1 MNTNII
7 EDRTKMEFSYI
18 CNNNKSPLVLFPGI
32 FSSFGINENKEFY
45 YNYLDYKL
53 NNNTKND
60 KNYTKI
66 NKINNKLN
74 IIKNS
79 NNNNNNIIINNND
92 SNNIIKNKKEILIN
106 NTNLVN
112 LCNNYSNCCDENKNI
127 NNINNEQVCISID
140 QETDIQMIID

>member
-1 MNTNII
+1 MNKI

-18 CNNNKSPLVLFPGI
+18 CNNIKSPLVLFPGI

-60 KNYTKI
+60 KNYTQT
-66 NKINNKLN
+66 NKINNNNN
-74 IIKNS
+74 ILKNNN
-79 NNNNNNIIINNND
+79 NNNNNNIK
-92 SNNIIKNKKEILIN
+92 IKNKKEILIN
-106 NTNLVN
+106 NTNIVN

>member
-32 FSSFGINENKEFY
+32 FSSFGINDNKEFY

-60 KNYTKI
+60 KNYTQI
-66 NKINNKLN
+66 NKINNNNKLN
-74 IIKNS
+74 N
-79 NNNNNNIIINNND
+79 NNNNNNIII
-92 SNNIIKNKKEILIN
+92 KNKKEEILIN

-112 LCNNYSNCCDENKNI
+112 LCNNYSICCDENKNI